1 MSYKVDKFNGTFLV
15 NVADGSIDTTTDLRL
30 IGKNYAGY
38 GEVQNENFLHLM
50 ENFANTSAPPKAI
63 VGQLWYDS
71 TATQKKLK
79 FYDGTQWKVTNGATS
94 QSTPP
99 SGLTSG
105 DFWFDTSTK
114 QLYTFFVDNNPLSST
129 FGQSEFVLV
138 GPEQTPDLSAT
149 SIVPAIV
156 KDTVNTNHNILKVN
170 VQNETVAVISSTTF
184 NLNSVANPIS
194 GFFGIKKGF
203 TLINTPDTGIT
214 ITDHFYWGT
223 ASVARGILGPNNE
236 LLDSSAFLLQSQ
248 RGRFLDDGIRIG
260 DSDDLRIWIENGDI
274 PVIENQNYNDSGNS
288 VILRLRTGIGAQEK
302 KDPLI
307 ANRNGVVPGQ
317 DNAFTLGA
325 TNSKWSSVH
334 SYDIYANNIGNL
346 DGSTV
351 FIGNIRGI
359 HKGNLLNAN
368 DDIRFDAVAD
378 VFYGTFGT
386 IAQPGTFTGIFNG
399 DLNGTASNATA
410 LSGTTTDVNA
420 TPNTIPIRDGS
431 ANLYANQFIGTADR
445 ANQLL
450 VSDVYRSA
458 SAAQTANTIAVRDN
472 NADITARIFNGTAT
486 SAQYADLAEK
496 YLTDVEY
503 EVGTVVSVGGTK
515 EVTASSW
522 GERAIGVVS
531 ANPAFMMN
539 KDLEGGT
546 YIALKGRV
554 PVKVIGA
561 IRKGQR
567 LIAANNGCASAG
579 AMHSSDVFAI
589 SLESS
594 DNIDIKLIEAVV

>member
-63 VGQLWYDS
+63 VGQIWYDS

-79 FYDGTQWKVTNGATS
+79 FYDGSQWKVAGGAAS
-94 QSTPP
+94 QSTAP
-99 SGLTSG
+99 SGLTTG
-105 DFWFDTSTK
+105 DFWFDTSTN
-114 QLYTFFVDNNPLSST
+114 QVSIWN
-129 FGQSEFVLV
+129 GAEFILV

-170 VQNETVAVISSTTF
+170 VQNETVAVISSTAF
-184 NLNSVANPIS
+184 NLNSVANPIT
-194 GFFGIKKGF
+194 GFSGIKKGF

-214 ITDHFYWGT
+214 ITDHYYWGT

-236 LLDSSAFLLQSQ
+236 FLDYSAFLLQSN
-248 RGRFLDDGIRIG
+248 RGRFLDDGVRIG
-260 DSDDLRIWIENGDI
+260 DSEDLRLWIENGDI
-274 PVIENQNYNDSGNS
+274 PVIENQNYNDSRNS
-288 VILRLRTGIGAQEK
+288 VILRLRTGLGPQEK

-307 ANRNGVVPGQ
+307 ARRDGVIPGL
-317 DNAFTLGA
+317 DNEFTLGA
-325 TNSKWSSVH
+325 INSKWSKVY
-334 SYDIYANNIGNL
+334 SYDIYGNL
-346 DGSTV
+346 TGNV
-351 FIGNIRGI
+351 LGNIVGN
-359 HKGNLLNAN
+359 HTGNLYQNNNTL
-368 DDIRFDAVAD
+368 RFDAVTGT
-378 VFYGTFGT
+378 FYGIFGT
-386 IAQPGTFTGIFNG
+386 NSLPGTFTGIFNG
-399 DLNGTASNATA
+399 NLTGTASNATTLNGINA
-410 LSGTTTDVNA
+410 DVNP
-420 TPNTIPIRDGS
+420 TPNTIPIRDGL
-431 ANLYANQFIGTADR
+431 AKLYASRFVGTADR
-445 ANQLL
+445 ADQLL
-450 VSDVYRSA
+450 VSDVYRTA
-458 SAAQTANTIAVRDN
+458 TTAQTANTIAVRDN
-472 NADITARIFNGTAT
+472 NADITARFFNGTAT

-496 YLTDVEY
+496 YLTDIEY
-503 EVGTVVSVGGTK
+503 EVGTVVSVGGEK

-539 KDLEGGT
+539 KDLDGGT

-554 PVKVIGA
+554 PIKVIGR

-579 AMHSSDVFAI
+579 AMHSNDVFAI
-589 SLESS
+589 ALESS
-594 DNIDIKLIEAVV
+594 DNIDIKLIEAVVL

>member
-50 ENFANTSAPPKAI
+50 ENFANTSAPPKAVI
-63 VGQLWYDS
+63 GQIWYDS

-79 FYDGTQWKVTNGATS
+79 FYDGNQWKIANGAAS
-94 QSTPP
+94 QSTAPA
-99 SGLTSG
+99 GLTTG
-105 DFWFDTSTK
+105 DFWFDTSTN
-114 QLYTFFVDNNPLSST
+114 QVSIWNGT
-129 FGQSEFVLV
+129 EFILV

-170 VQNETVAVISSTTF
+170 VQNETVAVISSTAF
-184 NLNSVANPIS
+184 NLNSVATPIS

-236 LLDSSAFLLQSQ
+236 FLDSSAFLLQSQ
-248 RGRFLDDGIRIG
+248 RGRFLDDGVRIG

-325 TNSKWSSVH
+325 TNSKWSSVY
-334 SYDIYANNIGNL
+334 SYDIYGNL
-346 DGSTV
+346 TGNVT
-351 FIGNIRGI
+351 GNIVGV

-368 DDIRFDAVAD
+368 DDLRFDAIAD
-378 VFYGTFGT
+378 VFYGRFGT

-450 VSDVYRSA
+450 VSDVYRTA
-458 SAAQTANTIAVRDN
+458 STALTANTVVVRDN
-472 NADITARIFNGTAT
+472 FADITARIFNGTAT

-496 YLTDVEY
+496 YLTDIEY
-503 EVGTVVSVGGTK
+503 EVGTVVSVGGEK

-539 KDLEGGT
+539 KDLDGGT

-589 SLESS
+589 ALESS
-594 DNIDIKLIEAVV
+594 DNIDIKLIEAVVL

>member
-63 VGQLWYDS
+63 IGQIWYDS

-79 FYDGTQWKVTNGATS
+79 FYDGSQWKVAGGAAS
-94 QSTPP
+94 QSTAP
-99 SGLTSG
+99 SGLTTG
-105 DFWFDTSTK
+105 DFWFDTSTN
-114 QLYTFFVDNNPLSST
+114 QVSIWNGT
-129 FGQSEFVLV
+129 EFILV

-156 KDTVNTNHNILKVN
+156 KDTINTNHNILKVN
-170 VQNETVAVISSTTF
+170 VQNETVAVISSTVF
-184 NLNSVANPIS
+184 NLNSTVNPIT
-194 GFFGIKKGF
+194 GFSGIKKGF

-214 ITDHFYWGT
+214 TTDHFYWGT

-236 LLDSSAFLLQSQ
+236 FLDSTAFLLQSQ

-260 DSDDLRIWIENGDI
+260 DSDDLRIWIQNGDI
-274 PVIENQNYNDSGNS
+274 PIIENQNFNNPGNS
-288 VILRLRTGIGAQEK
+288 IILRLRTGIGIQEK

-307 ANRNGVVPGQ
+307 ANRNGVLPGQ
-317 DNAFTLGA
+317 DNTFTLGA
-325 TNSKWSSVH
+325 ENSKWSSVY
-334 SYDIYANNIGNL
+334 SYDIYGNLTGNVIGN
-346 DGSTV
+346 TT
-351 FIGNIRGI
+351 GI
-359 HKGNLLNAN
+359 HRGNLLNAN
-368 DDIRFDAVAD
+368 GDPRFDAAAD
-378 VFYGTFGT
+378 AGSGVFYGRFGT
-386 IAQPGTFTGIFNG
+386 SSQPGSFTGIFNG

-410 LSGTTTDVNA
+410 LGGTTTDVNP
-420 TPNTIPIRDGS
+420 TPNTIPIRDSS
-431 ANLYANQFIGTADR
+431 ANLFANRFIGTADR

-450 VSDVYRSA
+450 VSDVYRTA
-458 SAAQTANTIAVRDN
+458 TTAPTANTIAVRDS
-472 NADITARIFNGTAT
+472 NADITARIFDGTAT

-503 EVGTVVSVGGTK
+503 EVGTVVSVGGEK

-522 GERAIGVVS
+522 GDRALGVVS

-539 KDLEGGT
+539 KDLVGGT

-554 PVKVIGA
+554 PVKVIGS
-561 IRKGQR
+561 IHKGQR
-567 LIAANNGCASAG
+567 LIAANNGLATAG
-579 AMHSSDVFAI
+579 TIHSSDVFAI
-589 SLESS
+589 ALESS
-594 DNIDIKLIEAVV
+594 DNIDIKLIEAVVL

>member
-79 FYDGTQWKVTNGATS
+79 FYDGNQWKVANGAAS
-94 QSTPP
+94 QSTAP
-99 SGLTSG
+99 SGLTTG
-105 DFWFDTSTK
+105 DFWFDTSTN
-114 QLYTFFVDNNPLSST
+114 QVSIWNGT
-129 FGQSEFVLV
+129 EFILV

-170 VQNETVAVISSTTF
+170 VQNETVAVISSTAF

-236 LLDSSAFLLQSQ
+236 FLDSSAFLLQSQ

-260 DSDDLRIWIENGDI
+260 DSDDLRIWIENGDVPI
-274 PVIENQNYNDSGNS
+274 IENQNYNDSGNS
-288 VILRLRTGIGAQEK
+288 VILRLRTGLGVQEK

-325 TNSKWSSVH
+325 TNSKWSSVY
-334 SYDIYANNIGNL
+334 SYDIYGNL
-346 DGSTV
+346 TGNV
-351 FIGNIRGI
+351 IGNITGA
-359 HKGNLLNAN
+359 HKGNLLSANA
-368 DDIRFDAVAD
+368 DLRFDAVAD
-378 VFYGTFGT
+378 VFYGIFGT

-399 DLNGTASNATA
+399 DLNGTSSNATT
-410 LSGTTTDVNA
+410 LGGTTTDVNA

-431 ANLYANQFIGTADR
+431 ANLYANRFIGTADK

-450 VSDVYRSA
+450 VSDVYRTA
-458 SAAQTANTIAVRDN
+458 STALTANTIAVRDI

-496 YLTDVEY
+496 YLTDIEY
-503 EVGTVVSVGGTK
+503 EVGTVVSVGGEK

-539 KDLEGGT
+539 KDLDGGT

-589 SLESS
+589 ALESS
-594 DNIDIKLIEAVV
+594 DNIDIKLIEAVVL

>member
-63 VGQLWYDS
+63 IGQIWYDS

-79 FYDGTQWKVTNGATS
+79 FYDGNQWKIANGAAS
-94 QSTPP
+94 QSTAPA
-99 SGLTSG
+99 GLTTG
-105 DFWFDTSTK
+105 DFWFDTSTN
-114 QLYTFFVDNNPLSST
+114 QVSIWNGT
-129 FGQSEFVLV
+129 EFILV

-170 VQNETVAVISSTTF
+170 VQNETVAVISSTAF
-184 NLNSVANPIS
+184 NLNSVATPIS

-236 LLDSSAFLLQSQ
+236 FLDSSAFLLQSQ
-248 RGRFLDDGIRIG
+248 RGRFLDDGVRIG
-260 DSDDLRIWIENGDI
+260 DSDDLRIWIENGDM
-274 PVIENQNYNDSGNS
+274 PVIENQNYNDSENS

-325 TNSKWSSVH
+325 TNSKWSSVY
-334 SYDIYANNIGNL
+334 SYDIYGNL
-346 DGSTV
+346 TGNVT
-351 FIGNIRGI
+351 GNIAGV

-368 DDIRFDAVAD
+368 DDLRFDAIAD
-378 VFYGTFGT
+378 VFYGRFGT

-420 TPNTIPIRDGS
+420 TPNTIPIRDGL
-431 ANLYANQFIGTADR
+431 ANLYANRFIGTADR

-450 VSDVYRSA
+450 VSDVYRTA
-458 SAAQTANTIAVRDN
+458 STALTANTIAVRDI

-496 YLTDVEY
+496 YLTDIEY
-503 EVGTVVSVGGTK
+503 EVGTVVSVGGEK

-539 KDLEGGT
+539 KDLDGGT

-589 SLESS
+589 ALESS
-594 DNIDIKLIEAVV
+594 DNIDIKLIEAVVL